1 MAKIM
6 SSQVKDPFGG
16 VLGESKAT
24 SPSPFKVDKEQALKD
39 IQKSINIWDNKKI
52 VRKSFLQKLRE
63 KSKSEEMYEKAL
75 IGITQE
81 SQKNML
87 IFI

>member
-1 MAKIM
+1 M

-16 VLGESKAT
+16 VLGESKST

-52 VRKSFLQKLRE
+52 VRKSFLQKLLN
-63 KSKSEEMYEKAL
+63 ANL
-75 IGITQE
+75 ISLCNCMILPLTW
-81 SQKNML
+81 
-87 IFI
+87 